1 MPKVEEPK
9 NNEEN
14 PEKAGTDSDDVEMK

>member
-9 NNEEN
+9 SEEN